1 MRHAA
6 ARSGWAVL
14 ACAAVASSSW
24 AAAPRG
30 PAELVE
36 ERLAA
41 AEASLSAGETQ
52 LAESH
57 YRSVVGDGLLVLGS
71 LDAAEGRLDKARDA
85 FQAALAATAD
95 ARQPTQHLA
104 MALLELGEAKEAV
117 TIMTHLATRNARDMG
132 IRRLLA
138 QALILAGRPGE
149 ALQELDEA
157 RATAPDDLETLY
169 VLAAG
174 NLRMKKLAAAE
185 ELFAELARKRPI
197 AATHVLIGRTYR
209 DYGEHAKARAELR
222 KALALD
228 PRARRAHYYL
238 GMVAAIEDLASLDV
252 AISEFQEELKI
263 APDDLATNLSLG
275 LALVM
280 ARRYQEAV
288 PPLTKAVRW
297 EPPQAS
303 AFHFLGRALVALERP
318 AEAKAALERALELVK
333 RTGREDSQL
342 RNIEYQLGLALRQL
356 GEAEQ
361 AAAHFAE
368 AERLTARVAEGD
380 RESLD
385 RYLRDAAGP
394 APPLG
399 VPILDTSAF
408 ASLAPAERAVLRER
422 VRTAVA
428 RGSFNLGVMQAQ
440 GGRFAQA
447 AFEFEKAALVEPDF
461 PQLAYSL
468 GVSWFNAQQPRKA
481 REPLERALAA
491 TPGDDNLRRMVAL
504 ASLEA
509 DAPARAVELLA
520 GDAGRSSDPSLQYAY
535 ALALVRAGRV
545 PEAEPVFRRLLAAHG
560 DTAELH
566 VLVGQAHAQQGDY
579 PGAIQSFERALALKP
594 DVAEANAALGL
605 IYLEQGKLEDAER
618 VLRKELAGRPT
629 DSGAQHTLA
638 AVLELSGK
646 LDESLAL
653 LRQVLKARPDF
664 GKARYLFGKILLTQG
679 QPELAAE
686 QLEAAAR
693 VAPGDAN
700 VHYQLGRAYQTLG
713 RAEAAQQQFE
723 VFQKLK
729 DERRGPTS

>member
-6 ARSGWAVL
+6 ARHVWAVL
-14 ACAAVASSSW
+14 ACAVAASSAW
-24 AAAPRG
+24 AAAQSG
-30 PAELVE
+30 PAELLE
-36 ERLAA
+36 ERLTA
-41 AEASLSAGETQ
+41 AEASLQTGETQ

-57 YRSVVGDGLLVLGS
+57 YRTAVSDGLLVLGS
-71 LDAAEGRLDKARDA
+71 LEAVEGRLDKARDA
-85 FQAALAATAD
+85 FHGALAATAD
-95 ARQPTQHLA
+95 PRQATQHLA
-104 MALLELGEAKEAV
+104 MVLLELGEVKEAV
-117 TIMTHLATRNARDMG
+117 TLMTHLATRNARDMG

-149 ALQELDEA
+149 ALQELEAA
-157 RATAPDDLETLY
+157 RAVAPDDLETLY
-169 VLAAG
+169 VLASG

-185 ELFAELARKRPI
+185 ELFAELARNRPI

-209 DYGEHAKARAELR
+209 DYGEHAKARAELK

-228 PRARRAHYYL
+228 PNVRRAHYYL
-238 GMVAAIEDLASLDV
+238 GMVAAIEDLASLDP
-252 AISEFQEELKI
+252 AIAEFQEELKI
-263 APDDLATNLSLG
+263 APDDLPTNLSLG
-275 LALVM
+275 LAYVM
-280 ARRYQEAV
+280 ARRYQEAI
-288 PPLTKAVRW
+288 PPLSKAVRW
-297 EPPQAS
+297 QPPQAS

-318 AEAKAALERALELVK
+318 AEAKAVLERALELAK

-356 GEAEQ
+356 GQAEL

-368 AERLTARVAEGD
+368 AERLTERVAAGD

-385 RYLRDAAGP
+385 LYLRDAAGP
-394 APPLG
+394 APLG

-408 ASLAPAERAVLRER
+408 ATLGAEERAALGAR

-428 RGSFNLGVMQAQ
+428 RASFNLGVMQAQ
-440 GGRFAQA
+440 AGRFGQA

-481 REPLERALAA
+481 REPLERAFAA
-491 TPGDDNLRRMVAL
+491 APGDQNLRRMLAL

-509 DAPARAVELLA
+509 EQPARAVELLA
-520 GDAGRSSDPSLQYAY
+520 GDPGRGSDPSLQYAY

-545 PEAEPVFRRLLAAHG
+545 AEAEPVFRRLLDAHG

-579 PGAIQSFERALALKP
+579 PAAIQSFERALKLKP

-605 IYLEQGKLEDAER
+605 IYLEQGKLEEAQR
-618 VLRKELAGRPT
+618 ALRKELSAHPH
-629 DSGAQHTLA
+629 DSGAQQTLA
-638 AVLELSGK
+638 AVLELQGQ
-646 LDESLAL
+646 LDESLSL
-653 LRQVLKARPDF
+653 LRQVLKARPDS
-664 GKARYLFGKILLTQG
+664 GKARYLFGKILLAQG
-679 QPELAAE
+679 KADLAAE

-693 VAPGDAN
+693 FAPGDAN
-700 VHYQLGRAYQTLG
+700 VRYQLGRAYQALG
-713 RAEAAQQQFE
+713 QADAAQRQFD

>member
-6 ARSGWAVL
+6 RRHGWAAL
-14 ACAAVASSSW
+14 ACLAAASSSW
-24 AAAPRG
+24 AAASRG

-41 AEASLSAGETQ
+41 AEASLQAGESQ

-57 YRSVVGDGLLVLGS
+57 YRSAVGEGLLVLGS
-71 LDAAEGRLDKARDA
+71 LEAAEGRLDKARDA
-85 FQAALAATAD
+85 FQGALAAMAD
-95 ARQPTQHLA
+95 GRQPTQHLA

-117 TIMTHLATRNARDMG
+117 TLMTHLATRNARDMG

-149 ALQELDEA
+149 ALQELEA
-157 RATAPDDLETLY
+157 ARTVAPDDLETLY
-169 VLAAG
+169 VLASG

-185 ELFAELARKRPI
+185 ELFAELARQRPI
-197 AATHVLIGRTYR
+197 AATHVLIGRTWR
-209 DYGEHAKARAELR
+209 DYNEHARARAELK

-238 GMVAAIEDLASLDV
+238 GMVAAIEDLASLDP
-252 AISEFQEELKI
+252 AIAEFQEELKL
-263 APDDLATNLSLG
+263 APDDLPTNLSLG
-275 LALVM
+275 LAFVM
-280 ARRYQEAV
+280 ARRYEEAI
-288 PPLTKAVRW
+288 PPLSKAVRW
-297 EPPQAS
+297 QPPQAS

-318 AEAKAALERALELVK
+318 AEAKAALERALELAK
-333 RTGREDSQL
+333 KTGREDSQL

-356 GEAEQ
+356 GQAEP

-368 AERLTARVAEGD
+368 AERLTEKVAAGD

-385 RYLRDAAGP
+385 LYLRDAAGP
-394 APPLG
+394 LPVG

-408 ASLAPAERAVLRER
+408 ASLTAEERAALGGR

-428 RGSFNLGVMQAQ
+428 RASFNLGVMQAQ
-440 GGRFAQA
+440 AGRFGQA

-481 REPLERALAA
+481 RQPLERALAA
-491 TPGDDNLRRMVAL
+491 TPGDQNLRRMLAL

-509 DAPARAVELLA
+509 DEPARAVELLA
-520 GDAGRSSDPSLQYAY
+520 GDAGRDADASLQYAY
-535 ALALVRAGRV
+535 ALALVRSGRV
-545 PEAEPVFRRLLAAHG
+545 SEAEPVFKRLIAQHG

-594 DVAEANAALGL
+594 AVADANAALGL
-605 IYLEQGKLEDAER
+605 IYLEQGKLEEAER
-618 VLRKELAGRPT
+618 ALRRELAARPG

-646 LDESLAL
+646 LDESLAM

-664 GKARYLFGKILLTQG
+664 GSARYLFGKVLLAQG
-679 QPELAAE
+679 KAELAAE

-693 VAPGDAN
+693 IAPGDAN
-700 VHYQLGRAYQTLG
+700 VHYQLGRAYQALG
-713 RAEAAQQQFE
+713 RAEAAQRQFD